1 MFNHEEKCIFSS
13 TEEMNIFSEQKCKR
27 YQKALRIGLVN
38 YLGERLKIHFSFL
51 YCPVIYASKKA
62 QHHLNVICILW
73 HVFIS
78 LYGL

>member
-13 TEEMNIFSEQKCKR
+13 TEEMNIFPEQKCKR

-51 YCPVIYASKKA
+51 YCPVIYASKKR
-62 QHHLNVICILW
+62 HNII
-73 HVFIS
+73 
-78 LYGL
+78 